1 MVCFGDSKAMKP
13 LRERLTLFPEL
24 TLRDYLS
31 HIVGGSIG
39 ALSGAILGGLF
50 AGPAGALLLG
60 VGGIPAG
67 MFVFENVYTI
77 LGIFAYPF
85 IQAFVHRSYW
95 PLILALAMAVF
106 SVVVC
111 WAQIHGDGIVGVTL
125 ALGLGFSLG
134 AFMAL
139 VIRCIANI
147 VQSGARWLRAQ
158 FDR

>member
-1 MVCFGDSKAMKP
+1 MKP
-13 LRERLTLFPEL
+13 LRERSKLFPTL
-24 TLRDYLS
+24 TVRDHLLY
-31 HIVGGSIG
+31 IIGG
-39 ALSGAILGGLF
+39 ALGALTGAVLGGLF
-50 AGPAGALLLG
+50 AGPAGSLLLA
-60 VGGIPAG
+60 VAGIPAG
-67 MFVFENVYTI
+67 MFVFENVYAI

-85 IQAFVHRSYW
+85 IQAFGHRCYW
-95 PLILALAMAVF
+95 PLVLALVMAVF

-111 WAQIHGDGIVGVTL
+111 WAQIRGERIVGITL

-147 VQSGARWLRAQ
+147 VQSCVRWLRAQ